1 MIFKL
6 AQFTLFI
13 LFYLFF
19 HLFAFAQEKKK
30 QVFVIQLG
38 SFNKPDISRF
48 TSLADLGEVYKEY
61 VASLKLTRIRLGYYE
76 TREKAEEILKIVHAR
91 GYTKAQIVPDY
102 IVEKTNP
109 SITKVEN
116 VTPVTPS
123 RQDTT
128 PNEGRKLG
136 RPPIVR
142 PPAYSIQLEVGE
154 KKIGMI
160 DIDYLNRIGRVFEVE
175 QDSLRKL
182 LVGIFTNKDS
192 AQLNLAKIRQMGYK
206 DAVVVETNFQN
217 VLTAL
222 PSSAMSSSLEQ
233 TYRPVRNLETASF
246 YKRMEGKLNNTYD
259 VIVHAYFSN
268 NSVTGFYDDPRTK
281 LRKKF
286 VYYGYRSGTNNLP
299 ETQFSSESGLI
310 VRAAAGLKNEG
321 IKLSFTVKDMETGE
335 NLSFSL
341 KETYPEG
348 SAQFDV
354 INIYKQKS
362 YNKAGEKEVGV
373 DLYIEYP
380 AIVGLGSK
388 IVENRINMIAS
399 QLSDQLGATMTNRID
414 AYLKEGLE
422 RISKENQKYQWLSQT
437 YETKILENTKNL
449 LSLRMSSELIL
460 AEPESKV
467 LHKSFNML
475 NGTEITLKDVLNV
488 GFETTLSNILRDKI
502 NKQYAKLRP
511 TSAEVKTSVE
521 EMMKNYYLTSQS
533 IVFFRDYQK
542 NKTIAEAIEIS
553 VPYTDIRFL
562 INKNGFLSNFL
573 K

>member
-13 LFYLFF
+13 FFYLFF
-19 HLFAFAQEKKK
+19 NLFAFAQEKKK
-30 QVFVIQLG
+30 QVFIIQLG
-38 SFNKPDISRF
+38 SFLKPDISNY

-61 VASLKLTRIRLGYYE
+61 VSSLNLTRIRLGYYE
-76 TREKAEEILKIVHAR
+76 TREKAEKILKIVHAR
-91 GYTKAQIVPDY
+91 GYTKAQIVPDFT
-102 IVEKTNP
+102 VEKTNP
-109 SITKVEN
+109 SITQVES
-116 VTPVTPS
+116 VTPS
-123 RQDTT
+123 KQDTT
-128 PNEGRKLG
+128 PNERRKLG
-136 RPPIVR
+136 RPPIVP

-160 DIDYLNRIGRVFEVE
+160 DIDYLNQIGRVFEVE
-175 QDSLRKL
+175 QDSLKKL
-182 LVGIFTNKDS
+182 LVGMFTNKDS
-192 AQLNLAKIRQMGYK
+192 AQINLAKIQKIGYK
-206 DAVVVETNFQN
+206 DAIVVETNFQN
-217 VLTAL
+217 VLTAP
-222 PSSAMSSSLEQ
+222 PSSAMSSGLEQ
-233 TYRPVRNLETASF
+233 TYRPIRNLETASF
-246 YKRMEGKLNNTYD
+246 YKRMEGKLNNVYD

-268 NSVTGFYDDPRTK
+268 NSITGFYDDPRSK

-299 ETQFSSESGLI
+299 ETQFSPENGLI

-321 IKLSFTVKDMETGE
+321 IKLSFTVKDVETGE
-335 NLSFSL
+335 NLSFLL

-388 IVENRINMIAS
+388 VVEHKINTIAS
-399 QLSDQLGATMTNRID
+399 QLSDQLGTTMTSRID
-414 AYLKEGLE
+414 TYLKEGLE

-467 LHKSFNML
+467 VHKSFNML
-475 NGTEITLKDVLNV
+475 NGAEITLKEVLNA

-521 EMMKNYYLTSQS
+521 EMIKNYYLTSQS